1 MHHDY
6 FGNKIHG
13 TEESD
18 KITQKWDD
26 GYFRISIIAALCID
40 KLKRFLRY
48 KLEISTTYHYDRS
61 ACIMES
67 DAITAERHVNIR
79 SW

>member
-18 KITQKWDD
+18 KITQQEACRPIKL
-26 GYFRISIIAALCID
+26 ALV
-40 KLKRFLRY
+40 LAVL
-48 KLEISTTYHYDRS
+48 
-61 ACIMES
+61 
-67 DAITAERHVNIR
+67 
-79 SW
+79 